1 MAALTYQEQEVLSA
15 GQRLLRQGKPLYK
28 EDRQEVHKSTNKPM
42 RALIPGLLVIIS
54 ALQNINL
61 VGLMLNIPVNSHG
74 HVVTV
79 SPPYLFPG
87 QA

>member
-54 ALQNINL
+54 AL
-61 VGLMLNIPVNSHG
+61 
-74 HVVTV
+74 
-79 SPPYLFPG
+79 
-87 QA
+87 